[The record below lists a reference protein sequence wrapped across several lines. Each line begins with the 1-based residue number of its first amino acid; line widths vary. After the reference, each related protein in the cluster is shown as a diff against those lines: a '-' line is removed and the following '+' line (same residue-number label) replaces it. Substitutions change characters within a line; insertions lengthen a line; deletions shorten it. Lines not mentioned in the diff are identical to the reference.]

1 MPHNTR
7 TSCNVTK
14 CPSAISA
21 YVCAW
26 RESVYTKDLGTL
38 IAPADDACRKSVSF
52 LSSYQF
58 FNMCD
63 SFTTLQ
69 TKLGK
74 KTTMHT
80 INPKAITVS
89 ELYGVLDPDTR
100 DWTDGLLSNIFRE
113 INKPLPPDKDEA
125 RWALR

>member
-1 MPHNTR
+1 
-7 TSCNVTK
+7 
-14 CPSAISA
+14 
-21 YVCAW
+21 
-26 RESVYTKDLGTL
+26 
-38 IAPADDACRKSVSF
+38 
-52 LSSYQF
+52 
-58 FNMCD
+58 MCD